1 MMESSICKKALV
13 NNVSGNKFECMLNW
27 TKKNRN
33 KSFGKKNSLVY
44 DEKENMDFMSIVNRE
59 VKINIKEYFRFN
71 DGNKCEILKKKL
83 TYKKGQKDQFKVKYS
98 SLDVR
103 EGVLVRNKVSSRRE
117 ALEKDENDVIENRLK
132 VCERS
137 KFLVSLEDLMRKN
150 FEVKLMEESMFL
162 NEDLRKK
169 GLSVLVE
176 SIEKKVSSVSEDKHD
191 TVENI
196 SNFVSLANKNSTV
209 IMCSRN
215 RPLRMKICAYDL
227 NRRTSYLRQ
236 FVNNEKILRQEIK
249 IFKIDK
255 KGSVELLVWLMSS
268 QDCVSRVEELVN
280 QRTQR
285 QGVESIKGQVY
296 FCQNSG
302 KPLEQ
307 RTPHN
312 VKILLRGFLSQE
324 RTRDPEKVYEG
335 KSVFKHQEKGW
346 PNMTGCLNQE
356 VTVQVI
362 KQVGL
367 SSTENNE
374 YGNNFQTG
382 Q

>member
-1 MMESSICKKALV
+1 MMGSSIYKKALE

-27 TKKNRN
+27 TKENRN
-33 KSFGKKNSLVY
+33 KLFGKKNSLVY
-44 DEKENMDFMSIVNRE
+44 DEKEDMDFMFIINRE
-59 VKINIKEYFRFN
+59 MKINIKEYFRFN

-98 SLDVR
+98 SLDAR
-103 EGVLVRNKVSSRRE
+103 EGVSVRNKVSSRRE
-117 ALEKDENDVIENRLK
+117 ALEKDKNDVIENRLK

-137 KFLVSLEDLMRKN
+137 KFLVSLENLK
-150 FEVKLMEESMFL
+150 
-162 NEDLRKK
+162 
-169 GLSVLVE
+169 
-176 SIEKKVSSVSEDKHD
+176 
-191 TVENI
+191 T
-196 SNFVSLANKNSTV
+196 
-209 IMCSRN
+209 
-215 RPLRMKICAYDL
+215 KIYAYDL
-227 NRRTSYLRQ
+227 NRRTSNLKQ
-236 FVNNEKILRQEIK
+236 FVNKEKILRQEIK
-249 IFKIDK
+249 IFKIDRK
-255 KGSVELLVWLMSS
+255 SSVELLVWLKSS
-268 QDCVSRVEELVN
+268 QDYVSRVEELVN

-324 RTRDPEKVYEG
+324 RTRDPENVYEG

-346 PNMTGCLNQE
+346 PNMTGILNQE

-362 KQVGL
+362 KQVGFSL
-367 SSTENNE
+367 A
-374 YGNNFQTG
+374 
-382 Q
+382 